1 MSKLLNKFLI
11 NICYKY
17 PKNIIDYWIFPTNLI
32 LTDIYRQINQLKYK
46 VMGCGCKNKQQAQQP
61 QTQTQTQQGTNTAQ
75 TNVQESVKKIVNKY
89 YRR

>member
-1 MSKLLNKFLI
+1 MNPLI
-11 NICYKY
+11 DICYKY
-17 PKNIIDYWIFPTNLI
+17 RVNIIDYSIFTINLSLI
-32 LTDIYRQINQLKYK
+32 DIYRQINQLKYK

>member
-1 MSKLLNKFLI
+1 MSKLLKRFLI
-11 NICYKY
+11 DICYKY
-17 PKNIIDYWIFPTNLI
+17 RKNIIDYCIFPTNLI
-32 LTDIYRQINQLKYK
+32 LRDIYRQINQLKYK

>member
-1 MSKLLNKFLI
+1 MSKLLNRFLI
-11 NICYKY
+11 DICYKY

-61 QTQTQTQQGTNTAQ
+61 QPQTQQGANTTQNQ